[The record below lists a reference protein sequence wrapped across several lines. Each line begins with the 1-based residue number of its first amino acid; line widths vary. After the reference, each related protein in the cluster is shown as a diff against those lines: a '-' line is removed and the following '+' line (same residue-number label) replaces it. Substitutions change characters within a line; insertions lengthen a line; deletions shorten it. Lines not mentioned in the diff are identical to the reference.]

1 MAVKGPNH
9 QMRTRIRG
17 LTVLFALIGFGLV
30 GVRLLYMQ
38 VFNHD
43 FYVQQATALQTRDT
57 FITPNRGKIYDANMQ
72 VLAESAAV
80 ERITVDPKA
89 VVDESKVK
97 KGITAESQQ
106 QTLATILSETLAVDY
121 DTVMEKIQK
130 TNSQYEIIAQKVD
143 KDVSKELDEKLE
155 AADCTGVYSEPDTKR
170 YYQHGAFL
178 SAVLGYV
185 GSDNNGAYGLES
197 EYNDELSGTAGRIV
211 RVQNAQNEDIVPD
224 TQQYIPAK
232 DGNSLVLTIDSDI
245 QNYLEKHLETA
256 FADNPEARDGVSG
269 IVMNV
274 KTGEVLA
281 MANLPDFDPNDA
293 YHLTS
298 EVYINELKTDVQKIL
313 TDAKINAVIPDKWY
327 EEGGLANLPEELQK
341 NDDIVSKLGSARVNI
356 LMKTWRNPV
365 VSDNYEPG
373 STFKLMTVATAYE
386 LGEVD
391 ADSSFYCGGSLMV
404 GDWKEPIN
412 CANTSGHGMQTLTEA
427 LMNSCNVA
435 MMQIAQ
441 KVGMARFYEF
451 YKAFGLLD
459 QTGIDLP
466 GESRGQFHNTGE
478 TSDWNEVALATA
490 SFGQRFTV
498 TPMQMITMV
507 SAIVDDGKLKK
518 PYVVKNV
525 LNADGTVKS
534 TTEPEVLRQVISED
548 TSAYMR
554 EAMEQVVANGTGKNA
569 YVPGYRVGGKTA
581 TSEIQPEYD
590 SDGKVLDTEDRY
602 TASFI
607 GVAPMD
613 DPQIAVLVS
622 INDLPESAT
631 HTGGTIAAPVVGRI
645 MEDVLPY
652 IGITP
657 VYDDS
662 ESDRRELTVP
672 SVSGKTRDDAISTLS
687 DAGFDCI
694 IKGDGDTVT
703 DQVPSAGMRIAA
715 SGKVIVYMGEEKPT
729 EAVEVPNLSGMSPD
743 ECRDTLEEYGLY
755 LKQKGVSSAQITGD
769 TTATKQ
775 SPEAGT
781 KVSLGA
787 VVTVEFSDTTTV
799 NDR

>member
-1 MAVKGPNH
+1 MGEKKKPRVNMT
-9 QMRTRIRG
+9 MRLRV
-17 LTVLFALIGFGLV
+17 LTALFLVIGFGLV

-38 VFNHD
+38 VFHHD
-43 FYVQQATALQTRDT
+43 FYIQKATSLQTRDT

-72 VLAESAAV
+72 VLAESAEV
-80 ERITVDPKA
+80 ERITVSPKA
-89 VVDESKVK
+89 VVSETKEKNGV
-97 KGITAESQQ
+97 TADVQR
-106 QTLATILSETLAVDY
+106 QTLATILSETLDVSY
-121 DTVMEKIQK
+121 DSVMEKLNK
-130 TNSQYEIIAQKVD
+130 TDSEYEIIAQKVD
-143 KDVSKELDEKLE
+143 KDVTKELNAKLE
-155 AADCTGVYSEPDTKR
+155 AAGCTGVYSEPDTKR
-170 YYQHGAFL
+170 YYQHGSFL

-185 GSDNNGAYGLES
+185 GSDNNGAYGIES
-197 EYNDELSGTAGRIV
+197 QYNDELSGTAGRIV

-269 IVMNV
+269 IVMNI

-313 TDAKINAVIPDKWY
+313 TDAKIAAVIPDKWY

-386 LGEVD
+386 LGEVNE
-391 ADSSFYCGGSLMV
+391 DSSFYCGGSLMV

-435 MMQIAQ
+435 MMQIVQ

-466 GESRGQFHNTGE
+466 GESRGQFHNTSE

-525 LNADGTVKS
+525 LNADGTIKS
-534 TTEPEVLRQVISED
+534 TTDPEVLRQVISEE
-548 TSAYMR
+548 TSATMR
-554 EAMEQVVANGTGKNA
+554 QIIESVVTEGTAKNGS
-569 YVPGYRVGGKTA
+569 VVGYRIGGKTGTA
-581 TSEIQPEYD
+581 EKTDQTD
-590 SDGKVLDTEDRY
+590 SNGQQTNDKIV
-602 TASFI
+602 SFVGI
-607 GVAPMD
+607 APMD
-613 DPQIAVLVS
+613 DPEYVVLIALDTP
-622 INDLPESAT
+622 NPAT
-631 HTGGTIAAPVVGRI
+631 GTYISGGVMAAPTVARV
-645 MEDVLPY
+645 MEDILPY
-652 IGITP
+652 LGVEP
-657 VYDDS
+657 DYS
-662 ESDRRELTVP
+662 EVDMSRVTVRMP
-672 SVSGKTRDDAISTLS
+672 NLAGKTESEAAAILEE
-687 DAGFDCI
+687 DHLNYKI
-694 IKGDGDTVT
+694 IGDGDKIVSQIPAHGRELPGNSTVLLYT
-703 DQVPSAGMRIAA
+703 DDSMPAD
-715 SGKVIVYMGEEKPT
+715 E
-729 EAVEVPNLSGMSPD
+729 VEVPNLTGMTVAQAST
-743 ECRDTLEEYGLY
+743 TLSQLGLY
-755 LKQKGVSSAQITGD
+755 LQAKGTDSNAWYVLV
-769 TTATKQ
+769 TKQ
-775 SPEAGT
+775 DIDAGT
-781 KVSLGA
+781 KVPRGTMIA
-787 VVTVEFSDTTTV
+787 VTFTDTTAL
-799 NDR
+799 D

>member
-38 VFNHD
+38 VLNHD

-197 EYNDELSGTAGRIV
+197 EYNDELAGTAGRLV
-211 RVQNAQNEDIVPD
+211 RVQNAQNKDIMPE
-224 TQQYIPAK
+224 TQQYIPAT
-232 DGNSLVLTIDSDI
+232 DGNSLVLTVDSDI

-256 FADNPEARDGVSG
+256 LADNPEARDGVSG

-293 YHLTS
+293 YKLTS
-298 EVYINELKTDVQKIL
+298 DKYITELKEDVNKIL
-313 TDAKINAVIPDKWY
+313 TDAGIKVDISDEWY
-327 EEGGLANLPEELQK
+327 QSGGLNNLPENIQQNDELV
-341 NDDIVSKLGSARVNI
+341 DKLGSARVNI
-356 LMKTWRNPV
+356 LMKTWYNPV
-365 VSDNYEPG
+365 VTDNYEPG
-373 STFKLMTVATAYE
+373 STFKLMTVSTAYE
-386 LGEVD
+386 LGAAH
-391 ADSSFYCGGSLMV
+391 ADDTYYCGGQLQV
-404 GDWKEPIN
+404 ENWTIK

-441 KVGMARFYEF
+441 SVGMERFYDF
-451 YKAFGLLD
+451 YKAFGLTEK
-459 QTGIDLP
+459 TGIDLP
-466 GESRGQFHNTGE
+466 GEGKGQFHQTDVV
-478 TSDWNEVALATA
+478 SDWNEVALATA

-498 TPMQMITMV
+498 TPIQMINMV
-507 SAIVDDGKLKK
+507 CAIVDDGKLKK
-518 PYVVKNV
+518 PYVVKEV
-525 LNADGTVKS
+525 LNGDGSVKS
-534 TTEPEVLRQVISED
+534 TNETEIVRQVVSED

-569 YVPGYRVGGKTA
+569 YVSGYRIGGKTA
-581 TSEIQPEYD
+581 TSEILPEYD
-590 SDGKVLDTEDRY
+590 SDGNRTDKEDRY

-613 DPQIAVLVS
+613 DPQIAVLVA

-703 DQVPSAGMRIAA
+703 DQVPNAGMRIAA

>member
-197 EYNDELSGTAGRIV
+197 EYNDELAGTAGRLV
-211 RVQNAQNEDIVPD
+211 RVQNAQNKDIMPE
-224 TQQYIPAK
+224 TQQYIPAT

-298 EVYINELKTDVQKIL
+298 EVYINELKADVQKIL
-313 TDAKINAVIPDKWY
+313 TDAKITAVISDKWY
-327 EEGGLANLPEELQK
+327 EEGGLANLPEDIQT
-341 NDDIVSKLGSARVNI
+341 NDDLVSKLGSTRVNI

-391 ADSSFYCGGSLMV
+391 ENSSFYCGGSLMV

-435 MMQIAQ
+435 MMQIVQ

-466 GESRGQFHNTGE
+466 GESRGQFHNIDKS
-478 TSDWNEVALATA
+478 SDWNEVALATA

-498 TPMQMITMV
+498 TPMQMINMV

-518 PYVVKNV
+518 PYVVKSV
-525 LNADGTVKS
+525 LNADGTIKS
-534 TTEPEVLRQVISED
+534 TTEPEILRQVISED

-554 EAMEQVVANGTGKNA
+554 EAMEQVVAAGTGKNA
-569 YVPGYRVGGKTA
+569 YVTGYRIGGKTA
-581 TSEIQPEYD
+581 TSEIEKERD
-590 SDGKVLDTEDRY
+590 ETGKITDTEDRY

-613 DPQIAVLVS
+613 DPQIAVLVA
-622 INDLPESAT
+622 INDLPESAP
-631 HTGGTIAAPVVGRI
+631 HGGGAIAAPVVGRI

-652 IGITP
+652 IGVTAS
-657 VYDDS
+657 YEEN
-662 ESDRRELTVP
+662 ESDRREQTVP
-672 SVSGKTRDDAISTLS
+672 NVVGMTRDKADTALTNS
-687 DAGFDCI
+687 GFEYI
-694 IKGDGDTVT
+694 IHGEGDTVT
-703 DQVPSAGMRIAA
+703 DQVPSSGIRIPA
-715 SGKVIVYMGEEKPT
+715 SGRVILYMGEQKPT
-729 EAVEVPNLSGMSPD
+729 EQIEVPNVSGMDPD
-743 ECRDTLEEYGLY
+743 TCRDTLEEYGLY
-755 LKQKGVSSAQITGD
+755 LKQRGVATSQITGD
-769 TTATKQ
+769 TTASSQ
-775 SPEAGT
+775 SPAAGT
-781 KVSLGA
+781 KVSIGS
-787 VVTVEFSDTTTV
+787 VITVEFSDTTTV

>member
-1 MAVKGPNH
+1 MTKRMIA
-9 QMRTRIRG
+9 
-17 LTVLFALIGFGLV
+17 LVLALFLVIGFGLV

-38 VFNHD
+38 VFHHD
-43 FYVQQATALQTRDT
+43 FYIQKATSLQTRDT

-72 VLAESAAV
+72 VLAESAEV
-80 ERITVDPKA
+80 ERITVSPKA
-89 VVDESKVK
+89 VVSETKEKNGV
-97 KGITAESQQ
+97 TADVQR
-106 QTLATILSETLAVDY
+106 QTLATILSETLDVSY
-121 DTVMEKIQK
+121 DNVMEKLNK
-130 TNSQYEIIAQKVD
+130 TDSEYEIIAQKVD
-143 KDVSKELDEKLE
+143 KDVTKELNAKLE
-155 AADCTGVYSEPDTKR
+155 AAGCTGVYSEPDTKR
-170 YYQHGAFL
+170 YYQHGSFL

-185 GSDNNGAYGLES
+185 GSDNNGAYGIES
-197 EYNDELSGTAGRIV
+197 QYNDELSGTAGRIV

-341 NDDIVSKLGSARVNI
+341 NDDIVNKLGSARVNI

-466 GESRGQFHNTGE
+466 GEIRRSEYYTADRMGPVE
-478 TSDWNEVALATA
+478 LASC
-490 SFGQRFTV
+490 SFGQSSKV
-498 TPMQMITMV
+498 SYLQMLTAV
-507 SAIVDDGKLKK
+507 CAVVNGGKLMQ
-518 PYVVKNV
+518 PYLVSKITAPDGQVIKEIEPVVK
-525 LNADGTVKS
+525 
-534 TTEPEVLRQVISED
+534 RQVISEE
-548 TSAYMR
+548 TSATMCR
-554 EAMEQVVANGTGKNA
+554 LMEGVVTGGTGKQA
-569 YVPGYRVGGKTA
+569 AVAGYRVGGKSG
-581 TSEIQPEYD
+581 TSQKLD
-590 SDGKVLDTEDRY
+590 SANEGARI
-602 TASFI
+602 ASF
-607 GVAPMD
+607 VSAAPID
-613 DPQIAVLVS
+613 DPKIAVLVCLDEPHS
-622 INDLPESAT
+622 WTTS
-631 HTGGTIAAPVVGRI
+631 GGALSGPVCSEVLKKA
-645 MEDVLPY
+645 LPY
-652 IGITP
+652 LG
-657 VYDDS
+657 
-662 ESDRRELTVP
+662 
-672 SVSGKTRDDAISTLS
+672 
-687 DAGFDCI
+687 
-694 IKGDGDTVT
+694 
-703 DQVPSAGMRIAA
+703 
-715 SGKVIVYMGEEKPT
+715 
-729 EAVEVPNLSGMSPD
+729 VE
-743 ECRDTLEEYGLY
+743 
-755 LKQKGVSSAQITGD
+755 
-769 TTATKQ
+769 
-775 SPEAGT
+775 PENNAGT
-781 KVSLGA
+781 S
-787 VVTVEFSDTTTV
+787 
-799 NDR
+799 